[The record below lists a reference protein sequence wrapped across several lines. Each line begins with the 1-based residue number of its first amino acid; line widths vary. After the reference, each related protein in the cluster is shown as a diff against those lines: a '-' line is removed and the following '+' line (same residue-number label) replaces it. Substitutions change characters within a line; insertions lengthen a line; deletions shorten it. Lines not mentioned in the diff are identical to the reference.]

1 MRLISLSIPYLY
13 LLHVLIISVRVGAT
27 LLFAP
32 IWGYPGLPQYF
43 RVLLVFAVAAA
54 ISVVIP
60 FNAAALSNP
69 GLVFPVELLIGLLLT
84 MGIRIA
90 FAGLHMGGQLV
101 SYHLGFSAVQA
112 IDPQTQNRSTLNQP
126 AGNRHAELMS
136 NYFTMFGY
144 ALVLATN
151 QHHLIFRAL
160 ADSYTAF
167 PVGASVASSQW
178 FGALIEASKQ
188 IFIIGWK
195 IALPVFVASFVI
207 EMTIGFISRMQPQI
221 NTMVVTAPLKI
232 FVGIVILGASMTFVP
247 RVIASM
253 MDTMV
258 LRK

>member
-32 IWGYPGLPQYF
+32 IWGYPGLPQYL

-54 ISVVIP
+54 ISTVIP

-101 SYHLGFSAVQA
+101 SYHLGFSAVQT
-112 IDPQTQNRSTLNQP
+112 IDPQTQNRST
-126 AGNRHAELMS
+126 LMS

-144 ALVLATN
+144 AFVLATN
-151 QHHLIFRAL
+151 QHHAIFRAL

-167 PVGASVASSQW
+167 PIGASLVSNQW
-178 FGALIEASKQ
+178 FGPLVEASKE
-188 IFIIGWK
+188 IFTIGWK
-195 IALPVFVASFVI
+195 IALPVFIASFVI

-247 RVIASM
+247 RALGSM
-253 MDTMV
+253 MNTMV

>member
-69 GLVFPVELLIGLLLT
+69 ELVFPVELLIGLLLT

-112 IDPQTQNRSTLNQP
+112 IDPQTQNRST
-126 AGNRHAELMS
+126 LMS

-232 FVGIVILGASMTFVP
+232 FVGLVILGASMTFVP
-247 RVIASM
+247 RAIGSM
-253 MDTMV
+253 MSTMV

>member
-1 MRLISLSIPYLY
+1 MRLISLSIPYFY
-13 LLHVLIISVRVGAT
+13 LLHVSVISVRVGAT

-32 IWGYPGLPQYF
+32 IWGYPGLPHYL
-43 RVLLVFAVAAA
+43 RALLVFAIAAA
-54 ISVVIP
+54 MSVVIP
-60 FNAAALSNP
+60 LNAAALSNP

-101 SYHLGFSAVQA
+101 SYYLGFSAVQT
-112 IDPQTQNRSTLNQP
+112 IDPQTQNRST
-126 AGNRHAELMS
+126 LMS

-144 ALVLATN
+144 AFILATN
-151 QHHLIFRAL
+151 QHHAIFRAL

-167 PVGASVASSQW
+167 PIGASLVSNQW
-178 FGALIEASKQ
+178 FGTLVEASKQ
-188 IFIIGWK
+188 IFSIGWK
-195 IALPVFVASFVI
+195 IALPVFVASLVI

-232 FVGIVILGASMTFVP
+232 FVGLVILGASMTFVP
-247 RVIASM
+247 RAIGSM
-253 MDTMV
+253 MSTMV